1 MRPTALS
8 MGGST
13 GHGSQEEEAGKPP
26 KKEIGNTQEQILRGQ
41 ICKGQRTS
49 FFLGG
54 GWQGEDRRTRQNK
67 TAKEGK
73 LILMG

>member
-49 FFLGG
+49 FFWGG
-54 GWQGEDRRTRQNK
+54 GGGGGGERIEGPGKTKRQKKVN
-67 TAKEGK
+67 
-73 LILMG
+73 

>member
-49 FFLGG
+49 FLGG
-54 GWQGEDRRTRQNK
+54 WGGGGGERIEGPGKTKWQKKVN
-67 TAKEGK
+67 
-73 LILMG
+73 